1 MIESISQ
8 WICRRFHKA
17 IMLPLNGHYICRKCL
32 RVYETGYR

>member
-1 MIESISQ
+1 MIERIGRLL
-8 WICRRFHKA
+8 CKLLHPE